1 MFDALLRI
9 IVQQRL
15 LVTLL
20 CVVLGGI
27 GAWSLTR
34 LPIDAVPDITNVQV
48 QVNTEVAALAPLD
61 IERQVTWPIE
71 TAMAGIPG
79 LDGTRSL
86 SRNGFSQVTVV
97 FKDGTDIYFA
107 RQQVAE
113 RLGQARESLPSGAE
127 PNMGAISTGL
137 GEVLMY
143 TVAFGHPRGVG
154 ATPAA
159 ADHAGWQAD
168 GSYRTPE
175 GQLLVSDVEQ
185 ASYLRT
191 VQDWIISPQL
201 KQVAGVAGVDTI
213 GGYERQYLVAPDP
226 FKLASYGL
234 SMHDLVTVLVANNQ
248 SAGGRFIE
256 RFGQSFVVRADGRVT
271 SVGDIGDIVVVN
283 RGGTPIHVHEVA
295 EVAIGKE
302 LRTGSASRD
311 GEESV
316 VGTVLMLL
324 GANSRAVASD
334 SSVRLASVRA
344 SLPPDVIVDEVLN
357 RQSLVDETIAT
368 VQKNLIEGALLVT
381 VVLFV
386 MLGNL
391 RGALIAAMVI
401 PLSMF
406 LAAIGML
413 RYGISGNLMSLG
425 AIDFGIIVD
434 AAIIIVENCLRLLAE
449 KQHHLGRLL
458 TLQERLHEVFQG
470 AREMVQPVLSGQA
483 IIITVFIPIV
493 LLTGIEG
500 KMFMPMGTTVIFAL
514 IASLILSF
522 TFVPALIALLC
533 RGKVSEGDNWVT
545 RIAKRAY
552 APSLGWALR
561 WRWGVVSASVVLFVA
576 AAWGF
581 TRLGTEFV
589 PTLDEGNIAMHA
601 MRIPSTG
608 ITQSTA
614 MQLQVEKA
622 IRSVPEVQVAFS
634 KTGTAEMASD
644 PMPPNVSDTFI
655 MLKPRSA
662 WPDPTVTKL
671 DVQERIEK
679 AVGEVPGNNLEFTQP
694 IQMRFNELISGV
706 RSDVAVKVF
715 GDDYDQLVPTA
726 KAIAEALSQVPGG
739 EDVKVE
745 QVEGLPALSII
756 IKRPVIAR
764 LGLNVADVQDLI
776 STAIGGTEAGVL
788 FEGDRRFPLLVRLPE
803 ALRSDPAK
811 LRQLPIPLPEQ
822 AAPEE
827 GERPDQG
834 LALVRP
840 GIPEPRFVPLG
851 TIADLTFEDGLNQ
864 ISRENGKRRVVVQAN
879 VRGRDLG
886 GYVAEA
892 QERIAKNVQLPAGT
906 WLTWGGTFENLKE
919 ARERLIVV
927 VPAAL
932 AMILFLLFST
942 FNSVKYAVLVF
953 SGVPLALTGG
963 VAALWITGM
972 PFSISAA
979 VGFIALSGVAVLNG
993 LVVVGHINHLR
1004 KDGRELTAAITEGSL
1019 TKLRPML
1026 MTALVGALGYVPM
1039 ALATGKGAEVQKP
1052 LAAVVIGGIISSA
1065 ILTLYVLPA
1074 LYRLWHRPDEPMDD
1088 DHDDPEHLS
1097 KVHPRV
1103 T

>member
-1 MFDALLRI
+1 MFFDALLRL
-9 IVQQRL
+9 IVQHRL

-20 CVVLGGI
+20 CLALGGI

-48 QVNTEVAALAPLD
+48 QVNTEAAALAPLD

-79 LDGTRSL
+79 LEGTRSL

-113 RLGQARESLPSGAE
+113 RLGQARESLPDGAE
-127 PNMGAISTGL
+127 PDMGAISTGL

-143 TVAFGHPRGVG
+143 TVAFKHPRGAG
-154 ATPAA
+154 AVPAA
-159 ADHAGWQAD
+159 ADQAGWQAD
-168 GSYRTPE
+168 GGYRTPE
-175 GQLLVSDVEQ
+175 GQRLAGDVEL

-191 VQDWIISPQL
+191 VQDWIIAPQL
-201 KQVAGVAGVDTI
+201 KQVPGVAGVDTI

-234 SMHDLVTVLVANNQ
+234 GMHDLVAVLLANNR

-256 RFGQSFVVRADGRVT
+256 RFGRSFVVRADGRVT
-271 SVGDIGDIVVVN
+271 SIADIGGIVVAN
-283 RGGTPIHVHEVA
+283 RGGTPIHVREVA

-324 GANSRAVASD
+324 GANSRTVASD
-334 SSVRLASVRA
+334 ASIRLASVRA
-344 SLPPDVIVDEVLN
+344 SLPPDVVVDEVLN
-357 RQSLVDETIAT
+357 RQSLVDATIAT
-368 VQKNLIEGALLVT
+368 VEANLIEGALLVT
-381 VVLFV
+381 AVLFV

-391 RGALIAAMVI
+391 RGALIAALVI

-406 LAAIGML
+406 LAAIGMV

-449 KQHHLGRLL
+449 RQHRLGRLL

-500 KMFMPMGTTVIFAL
+500 KMFMPMGMTVIFAL
-514 IASLILSF
+514 VASLILSF
-522 TFVPALIALLC
+522 TLVPALIALVC
-533 RGKVSEGDNWVT
+533 RGKVAEGDNWAV

-561 WRWGVVSASVVLFVA
+561 WRWGVVAASVVLFA
-576 AAWGF
+576 ASAWGF

-589 PTLDEGNIAMHA
+589 PTLDEGDIAMHA

-622 IRSVPEVQVAFS
+622 IRSVPEVRVAFS

-655 MLKPRSA
+655 MLEPRSA
-662 WPDPTVTKL
+662 WPDPAATKR

-679 AVGEVPGNNLEFTQP
+679 AVGALPGNNLEFTQP

-715 GDDYDQLVPTA
+715 GDDYDRLMPAA
-726 KAIAEALSQVPGG
+726 KAIAAVLSAVPGG
-739 EDVKVE
+739 ADVKVE
-745 QVEGLPALSII
+745 QVEGLPALSIRI
-756 IKRPVIAR
+756 RREAIAR

-776 STAIGGTEAGVL
+776 GTAIGGAEAGVL

-803 ALRSDPAK
+803 ALRSDPAR

-822 AAPEE
+822 AAAEE
-827 GERPDQG
+827 GGRPDRG
-834 LALVRP
+834 LIRP

-851 TIADLTFEDGLNQ
+851 SIADLTFEDGLNQ
-864 ISRENGKRRVVVQAN
+864 ISREDGKRRVVVQAN

-892 QERIAKNVQLPAGT
+892 QERIARDVQLPAGT

-919 ARERLIVV
+919 ARERLMII

-932 AMILFLLFST
+932 ALILFLLFST
-942 FNSVKYAVLVF
+942 FNSVKYAILVF

-963 VAALWITGM
+963 VAALWLTGM

-993 LVVVGHINHLR
+993 LVVVGRINHLR
-1004 KDGRELTAAITEGSL
+1004 EGGMELTAAITEGALS
-1019 TKLRPML
+1019 KLRPML

-1039 ALATGKGAEVQKP
+1039 ALATGTGGEVQKP
-1052 LAAVVIGGIISSA
+1052 LAAVVIGGILSSA
-1065 ILTLYVLPA
+1065 VLTLYVLPA
-1074 LYRLWHRPDEPMDD
+1074 LYRLWHRSDEPLVDRR
-1088 DHDDPEHLS
+1088 PEHPAHT
-1097 KVHPRV
+1097 HPS
-1103 T
+1103 

>member
-1 MFDALLRI
+1 MFDPILRMV
-9 IVQQRL
+9 VQQRL
-15 LVTLL
+15 LVTIL
-20 CVVLGGI
+20 CVVIGGI
-27 GAWSLTR
+27 GCWSLTR

-48 QVNTEVAALAPLD
+48 QVNTEVAALPPLD

-79 LDGTRSL
+79 LSGTRSL

-107 RQQVAE
+107 RQQVGE
-113 RLGQARESLPSGAE
+113 RLGQAREALPKGAE
-127 PNMGAISTGL
+127 PKMGAISTGL

-143 TVAFGHPRGVG
+143 TVAFKHPRGVE
-154 ATPAA
+154 ATVIAGKP
-159 ADHAGWQAD
+159 GWQAD
-168 GSYRTPE
+168 GAYLTPE
-175 GQLLVSDVEQ
+175 GQRLATEVEQ

-191 VQDWIISPQL
+191 VQDWIIAPQL
-201 KQVAGVAGVDTI
+201 KQVPGVAGVEAI
-213 GGYERQYLVAPDP
+213 GGYERQYLVAPDL
-226 FKLASYGL
+226 FKLASFGL
-234 SMHDLVTVLVANNQ
+234 DMSQLVKVLEANNQ

-256 RFGQSFVVRADGRVT
+256 RFGQSFVVAVNGRVT
-271 SVGDIGDIVVVN
+271 SIEDIGKIVVAN
-283 RGGTPIHVHEVA
+283 RNGTPIQVSEVA
-295 EVAIGKE
+295 EIGIGKE

-324 GANSRAVASD
+324 GANSRAVASE
-334 SSVRLASVRA
+334 SSVRLAGIKA
-344 SLPPDVIVDEVLN
+344 SLPPDVVVEEVLN
-357 RQSLVDETIAT
+357 RQTLVDETIAT
-368 VQKNLIEGALLVT
+368 VENNLIEGALLVI

-391 RGALIAAMVI
+391 RGALIAALVI

-406 LAAIGML
+406 FAAIGMV

-449 KQHHLGRLL
+449 RQHLLGRNL
-458 TLQERLHEVFQG
+458 TVQERLHEVFQG
-470 AREMVQPVLSGQA
+470 AREMVQPVLAGQA
-483 IIITVFIPIV
+483 IIITVFVPIV
-493 LLTGIEG
+493 FLTGIEG
-500 KMFMPMGTTVIFAL
+500 KMFMPMGMTVIFAL
-514 IASLILSF
+514 IASLVLSF
-522 TFVPALIALLC
+522 TFVPAMLALVC
-533 RGKVSEGDNWVT
+533 TGKVSEGDNLLT
-545 RIAKRAY
+545 RAAKRVY
-552 APSLGWALR
+552 APSLKWSLR
-561 WRWGVVSASVVLFVA
+561 WRWPVVAASVVLFALSV
-576 AAWGF
+576 WGF

-589 PTLDEGNIAMHA
+589 PTLDEGDIALNA
-601 MRIPSTG
+601 VRVPSTG

-614 MQLQVEKA
+614 MQLQVEKI
-622 IRSVPEVQVAFS
+622 IRTLPEVQVVFS

-644 PMPPNVSDTFI
+644 PMPPNASDTFI
-655 MLKPRSA
+655 MLKPRSQ
-662 WPDPTVTKL
+662 WKDPHETKL
-671 DVQERIEK
+671 AVQERIKE
-679 AVGEVPGNNLEFTQP
+679 ALEHTLGNNLEFTQP

-715 GDDYDQLVPTA
+715 GDDYALLMPA
-726 KAIAEALSQVPGG
+726 ARAIAEVLSKVPGG

-745 QVEGLPALSII
+745 QVDGLPGLSIR
-756 IKRPVIAR
+756 IKRDVIAR
-764 LGLNVADVQDLI
+764 LGLNVAEVQDLI
-776 STAIGGTEAGVL
+776 SNAIGGTEAGVI
-788 FEGDRRFPLLVRLPE
+788 FEGDRRFPLMVRLPE
-803 ALRSDPAK
+803 ALRSDPARLK
-811 LRQLPIPLPEQ
+811 QLPVPLPEQ
-822 AAPEE
+822 ASPESDALAVK
-827 GERPDQG
+827 GSG
-834 LALVRP
+834 LARP

-864 ISRENGKRRVVVQAN
+864 ISRESGKRRVVVQAN

-886 GYVAEA
+886 GFVAEA
-892 QERIAKNVQLPAGT
+892 QERIAKEVVLPAGT

-919 ARERLIVV
+919 ARERLIVI
-927 VPAAL
+927 VPGAL
-932 AMILFLLFST
+932 ALILFLLFST

-993 LVVVGHINHLR
+993 LVVVSHINHLR
-1004 KDGRELTAAITEGSL
+1004 LTTGDLHCAIVDGSL
-1019 TKLRPML
+1019 TRLRPML

-1074 LYRLWHRPDEPMDD
+1074 LYRICHRPDEKMDD
-1088 DHDDPEHLS
+1088 DHDDPEHLA

-1103 T
+1103 S

>member
-1 MFDALLRI
+1 MFDTLLRM
-9 IVQQRL
+9 IVQQHL
-15 LVTLL
+15 LVTLI

-113 RLGQARESLPSGAE
+113 RLGQARESLPNGAE

-143 TVAFGHPRGVG
+143 TIAFQHPRGAG
-154 ATPAA
+154 AQAA
-159 ADHAGWQAD
+159 TAGKPGWQSD
-168 GSYRTPE
+168 GSYLTPE
-175 GQLLVSDVEQ
+175 GQRLISNVEQ

-191 VQDWIISPQL
+191 VQDWIIAPQL
-201 KQVAGVAGVDTI
+201 KQVAGVAGIDTI

-234 SMHDLVTVLVANNQ
+234 SMHDLVAVIMANNQ

-271 SVGDIGDIVVVN
+271 SIADIGDIVVTN
-283 RGGTPIHVHEVA
+283 RGGIPIHVHEVA

-324 GANSRAVASD
+324 GANSRTVASD
-334 SSVRLASVRA
+334 SSIRLTSVRA
-344 SLPPDVIVDEVLN
+344 SLPPDVVVDEVLN
-357 RQSLVDETIAT
+357 RQSLVDETIST
-368 VQKNLIEGALLVT
+368 VEKNLIEGALLVT
-381 VVLFV
+381 AVLFV

-391 RGALIAAMVI
+391 RGALIAALVI

-406 LAAIGML
+406 LAAIGMV

-449 KQHHLGRLL
+449 RQHHLGRLL

-514 IASLILSF
+514 VASLILSF

-533 RGKVSEGDNWVT
+533 GGKVSEGDNWVT
-545 RIAKRAY
+545 RSAKRIY
-552 APSLGWALR
+552 RPSLGWALR
-561 WRWGVVSASVVLFVA
+561 WRWVVVSASVVLFLA
-576 AAWGF
+576 SAWVF

-622 IRSVPEVQVAFS
+622 VRSIPEVQVVFS

-655 MLKPRSA
+655 MLKPRSG
-662 WPDPTVTKL
+662 WPDPTVTKI
-671 DVQERIEK
+671 DIQERIEK
-679 AVGEVPGNNLEFTQP
+679 AVSQVPGNNLEFTQP

-706 RSDVAVKVF
+706 RSDVAVKLF
-715 GDDYDQLVPTA
+715 GDNYEQLVPTA
-726 KAIAEALSQVPGG
+726 NAIAAALSQVTGG

-745 QVEGLPALSII
+745 QVEGLPTLSIN

-764 LGLNVADVQDLI
+764 LGLNVAEIQDLI
-776 STAIGGTEAGVL
+776 STAIGGAEAGVL

-803 ALRSDPAK
+803 AFRSDPAK
-811 LRQLPIPLPEQ
+811 LRQLPVPLPEQ
-822 AAPEE
+822 ATPEE
-827 GERPDQG
+827 AQRPGQG
-834 LALVRP
+834 LSLVRP
-840 GIPEPRFVPLG
+840 GVPELRFVPLG
-851 TIADLTFEDGLNQ
+851 TVADLTFEDGLNQ
-864 ISRENGKRRVVVQAN
+864 ISREEGKRRIVIQAN

-886 GYVAEA
+886 GYVAEV
-892 QERIAKNVQLPAGT
+892 QEHIAKSVQLPAGT
-906 WLTWGGTFENLKE
+906 WITWGGTFQNLKE

-932 AMILFLLFST
+932 ALILFLLFST

-1004 KDGRELTAAITEGSL
+1004 KGGMDLTCAITEGSL

-1026 MTALVGALGYVPM
+1026 MTALVGALGYLPM

-1065 ILTLYVLPA
+1065 ILTLFVLPA
-1074 LYRLWHRPDEPMDD
+1074 LYRLWHRPEEAMDD

-1103 T
+1103 A

>member
-1 MFDALLRI
+1 MSDALLRL
-9 IVQQRL
+9 IVQYRL
-15 LVTLL
+15 LVAVL
-20 CVVLGGI
+20 CLAVGGI

-79 LDGTRSL
+79 LDGTRSI

-97 FKDGTDIYFA
+97 FRDGTDIYFA

-113 RLGQARESLPSGAE
+113 RLGQAREALPSGAE

-143 TVAFGHPRGVG
+143 TVAYQHPRGSG
-154 ATPAA
+154 ATPANA
-159 ADHAGWQAD
+159 GQGGWQAD
-168 GSYRTPE
+168 GSYLTPE
-175 GQLLVSDVEQ
+175 GHSLVSDVEL

-191 VQDWIISPQL
+191 VQDWIIAPQL
-201 KQVAGVAGVDTI
+201 KQVGGVAGIDTI

-234 SMHDLVTVLVANNQ
+234 SMHDLVAVLLANNQ

-271 SVGDIGDIVVVN
+271 SLGDIGSIVVAN
-283 RGGTPIHVHEVA
+283 RGGTPIRISDVA

-324 GANSRAVASD
+324 GANSRTVAAEA
-334 SSVRLASVRA
+334 SVKLQAVRA
-344 SLPPDVIVDEVLN
+344 SLPADVVVEEVLN

-368 VQKNLIEGALLVT
+368 VQANLVEGALLVT
-381 VVLFV
+381 AVLFA

-391 RGALIAAMVI
+391 RGALIAALVI
-401 PLSMF
+401 PLSLF
-406 LAAIGML
+406 LAAIGMV

-449 KQHHLGRLL
+449 RQHQLGRLL
-458 TLQERLHEVFQG
+458 TLPERLQAVFQG

-493 LLTGIEG
+493 FLTGIEG
-500 KMFMPMGTTVIFAL
+500 KMFMPMGMTVIFAL
-514 IASLILSF
+514 VASLLLSF
-522 TFVPALIALLC
+522 TFVPALLALLC
-533 RGKVSEGDNWVT
+533 TKRVAEGDNIAIRW
-545 RIAKRAY
+545 AKRAY

-561 WRWGVVSASVVLFVA
+561 WRWGVVSAGIALFVA
-576 AAWGF
+576 AAVGF
-581 TRLGTEFV
+581 SRLGTEFV

-608 ITQSTA
+608 ISQSTA

-622 IRSVPEVQVAFS
+622 IRTVPEVAVAFS

-662 WPDPTVTKL
+662 WPDPTSSKAA
-671 DVQERIEK
+671 VQERIAQ
-679 AVGEVPGNNLEFTQP
+679 AVGQIPGNNLEFTQP

-715 GDDYDQLVPTA
+715 GDDYAQLVPTA
-726 KAIAEALSQVPGG
+726 QAIAAVLTQVPGG
-739 EDVKVE
+739 ADVKVE
-745 QVEGLPALSII
+745 QVEGLPALAIT
-756 IKRPVIAR
+756 IKREVIAR

-776 STAIGGTEAGVL
+776 STAIGGVEAGVL

-803 ALRSDPAK
+803 DLRSDPAK

-822 AAPEE
+822 AAPDDA
-827 GERPDQG
+827 GAARISG
-834 LALVRP
+834 LARKGL
-840 GIPEPRFVPLG
+840 PEPRFVPLG

-892 QERIAKNVQLPAGT
+892 QARIAHSVALPAGT
-906 WLTWGGTFENLKE
+906 WLNWGGTFENLKE
-919 ARERLIVV
+919 ARERLIIV

-932 AMILFLLFST
+932 ALILFLLFST
-942 FNSVKYAVLVF
+942 FNSLKYAVLVF

-963 VAALWITGM
+963 VAALWLTGL

-993 LVVVGHINHLR
+993 LVVVGHINLLR
-1004 KDGRELTAAITEGSL
+1004 QQGRALTVAITEGAL

-1039 ALATGKGAEVQKP
+1039 AIATGKGAEVQQP

-1065 ILTLYVLPA
+1065 LLTLYVLPA
-1074 LYRLWHRPDEPMDD
+1074 LYRLCHRADAVGEVAEPA
-1088 DHDDPEHLS
+1088 
-1097 KVHPRV
+1097 V
-1103 T
+1103 TMPPHG